1 MTPTWLETKVGAP
14 PGPPPRARLTE
25 HARSTGMVL
34 SALANKVTNK
44 FKAFCKTELMDRFLH
59 SCIEYFQAFFDL
71 KKALAEVADEA
82 AKTKSEKRENPA
94 AEAAASAVAEWV
106 RIVVQV
112 GIRHRGRRDPGSG
125 GRQRP

>member
-14 PGPPPRARLTE
+14 PGPPPRTRLTE

-82 AKTKSEKRENPA
+82 AEQLNLQFTNGQNWSTRARADRE
-94 AEAAASAVAEWV
+94 
-106 RIVVQV
+106 
-112 GIRHRGRRDPGSG
+112 
-125 GRQRP
+125 